1 MTLTDLVLDSLL
13 LTVAV
18 KLVGFAISVF
28 IVLRVGASRK
38 FAEFWKE
45 YWDWKYIR
53 DNGLNVSLWVVTLC
67 GYGYSYHM
75 LHGIRGVSVPLAF
88 YRHPIGVAYV
98 VVALLWLVFS
108 TLAQT
113 ASNTRRTIVL
123 CRTIGHPS
131 LVKNL
136 GKLALVLSLFY
147 FEITGIPLMLTALV
161 GFVIPTLFINR
172 VMEKKL
178 KRVIEQF
185 VLLATVEYA
194 FRVSVVIAAL
204 YAETGFI
211 RLW

>member
-13 LTVAV
+13 LTVGV
-18 KLVGFAISVF
+18 KLVGFVLSAL
-28 IVLRVGASRK
+28 IVLRLGVSRK
-38 FAEFWKE
+38 FTEFWKE

-53 DNGLNVSLWVVTLC
+53 DNGLNLSLWVVTLC
-67 GYGYSYHM
+67 GYAYSYHM
-75 LHGIRGVSVPLAF
+75 LHGIRGVSVPFAF
-88 YRHPIGVAYV
+88 RKHPIGVAYV
-98 VVALLWLVFS
+98 LLALLWLVFS
-108 TLAQT
+108 TFAQT
-113 ASNTRRTIVL
+113 ASNTRRTIEL

-131 LVKNL
+131 LLKNL
-136 GKLALVLSLFY
+136 GKVALVLSLFY
-147 FEITGIPLMLTALV
+147 FEVTGFPLMLTALV
-161 GFVIPTLFINR
+161 GFAIPSLLINR

-194 FRVSVVIAAL
+194 FRASVVIAAL